1 MRKKGIFWSVIGVH
15 LLFSLVFTL
24 MSSITHPLLAL
35 VKTWPLYG
43 QIILACIFS
52 FVLYIIPGYILV
64 ISLSSNEKLIENV
77 DRIMIAFTLVL
88 IVVFLI
94 SFANAIMLH
103 SRQGW
108 LIYATFNP
116 VSGLLIYNLFDKLV
130 TWWDLFWVFTS
141 LMPGLGMML
150 GMYLRLKKEGSVR

>member
-35 VKTWPLYG
+35 VETWPLYG

-64 ISLSSNEKLIENV
+64 ISLSSNEKLIT
-77 DRIMIAFTLVL
+77 R
-88 IVVFLI
+88 
-94 SFANAIMLH
+94 
-103 SRQGW
+103 
-108 LIYATFNP
+108 
-116 VSGLLIYNLFDKLV
+116 
-130 TWWDLFWVFTS
+130 
-141 LMPGLGMML
+141 
-150 GMYLRLKKEGSVR
+150 